1 MCAIIKHQTVKNLY
15 YIHNSLQNSQKRP
28 NLPSLILTQFRIFQ
42 DKLCHIRAK
51 KRRRSQTTMSFHFS
65 IFSAMQSSDLKIS
78 SLEKKESSENGW
90 FMKKVK
96 ELNKTQQLASH
107 KSWNEILE
115 AAAAQREP
123 NIENSAVTEL
133 LVIEKKGFGRLSS
146 GLRLITKMPF
156 QIMSSESS

>member
-1 MCAIIKHQTVKNLY
+1 MFLFYVVSFFKKGETIQGRTLFKEIRQSKKTK
-15 YIHNSLQNSQKRP
+15 
-28 NLPSLILTQFRIFQ
+28 LTQFDFNSILDLPGQ
-42 DKLCHIRAK
+42 TMPQ

-123 NIENSAVTEL
+123 NIENCAVTEL
-133 LVIEKKGFGRLSS
+133 LVKEKKGLGDFHQVSD
-146 GLRLITKMPF
+146 
-156 QIMSSESS
+156 

>member
-1 MCAIIKHQTVKNLY
+1 
-15 YIHNSLQNSQKRP
+15 
-28 NLPSLILTQFRIFQ
+28 
-42 DKLCHIRAK
+42 
-51 KRRRSQTTMSFHFS
+51 MSFHFS

-115 AAAAQREP
+115 AAAA
-123 NIENSAVTEL
+123 
-133 LVIEKKGFGRLSS
+133 
-146 GLRLITKMPF
+146 
-156 QIMSSESS
+156 